1 LKIEDTLRAVIAV
14 HRFMPD
20 VLADILRKAPLNDEK
35 VAFAWRA
42 SVGPAVDKVT
52 TIELRG
58 RVLHVR
64 AKDATWQREVERS
77 MGIVR
82 SRMEALLGSGVIGDI
97 RITAD

>member
-1 LKIEDTLRAVIAV
+1 MHPV

-20 VLADILRKAPLNDEK
+20 VLADILRKAPLTDDK
-35 VAFAWRA
+35 IAFAWRA

-64 AKDATWQREVERS
+64 AKDTTWQREVERS